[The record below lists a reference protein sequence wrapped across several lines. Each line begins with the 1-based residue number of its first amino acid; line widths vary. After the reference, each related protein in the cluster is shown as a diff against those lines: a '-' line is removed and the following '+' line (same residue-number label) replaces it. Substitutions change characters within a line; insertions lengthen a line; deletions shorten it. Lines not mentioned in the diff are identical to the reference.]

1 VIETEDRCT
10 LPWWLTL
17 KVNVLPIFINSGSEL
32 VGDGVPLDK
41 KELEQFME
49 STMKKLQSA
58 LTEANL
64 LEPTV
69 ITDYTDLSAF
79 RNELKGDVEV
89 LLPITAGHVFHK
101 GWRHSTPVEVTL
113 ADIGKPILRPAMT
126 TWDFLGLE
134 AVAALRA
141 HGAEAY
147 FAPSL
152 ARANQILKIMRVKK
166 ALSRTKVA
174 IFGYPH
180 SRRVMIQSG
189 VPTNIVDPALIKEKT
204 GVDVEYYPLDRFFKK
219 VKEIPDD
226 EVRATA
232 EEWIKGAAKI
242 EPVFRKDEVDRKH
255 IENSARI
262 YLGLKRTMEESGYT
276 AIAGCAAPGQAIPPH
291 YPPCFGFVVLKDM
304 GVPCVCEADLNAGIA
319 MIMLMY
325 ISGKP
330 ADMGNVLIPT
340 YTDDHMEDWMIPNP
354 GSNTIIISHSV
365 TPTKM
370 EGFDKPAS
378 EYRICGTHCSACYGI
393 NSYVELRKGQDVTIA
408 RVSPKLDK
416 MLIAEGVIEDTRM
429 TIAEG
434 NRNAV
439 YIRVKN
445 RDDFFEK
452 QSEFGNHL
460 TYVYG
465 RYGREMC
472 ELCRF
477 LNIEPVLL

>member
-1 VIETEDRCT
+1 MGKQGS
-10 LPWWLTL
+10 LPWWLNI

-41 KELEQFME
+41 EELEGFIENTMTKLR
-49 STMKKLQSA
+49 ST

-64 LEPTV
+64 LEPAV
-69 ITDYTDLSAF
+69 ITDYSDMLAF
-79 RNELKGDVEV
+79 REELKGNVEV
-89 LLPITAGHVFHK
+89 LLPMTAGPVFHK
-101 GWRHSTPVEVTL
+101 GWRHSTPMEVML
-113 ADIGKPILRPAMT
+113 ADVGKPILRPAMT

-152 ARANQILKIMRVKK
+152 ERANQILKIMRVKK
-166 ALSRTKVA
+166 ALSRTKVGV
-174 IFGYPH
+174 FGYPH
-180 SRRVMIQSG
+180 SRRVMILSG
-189 VPTNIVDPALIKEKT
+189 IPTNIVDPALIKEKT
-204 GVDVEYYPLDRFFKK
+204 GVEVEYYPLDRFYKK
-219 VKEIPDD
+219 VREVPYD
-226 EVRATA
+226 EVQATA
-232 EEWIKGAAKI
+232 DEWIKGATKI
-242 EPVFRKDEVDRKH
+242 EPVFREGEVDRKH

-262 YLGLKRTMEESGYT
+262 YLALKRVMEESGYT
-276 AIAGCAAPGQAIPPH
+276 ALSGCAAPGRAIPGH

-304 GVPCVCEADLNAGIA
+304 GVPCACEADMNALLA

-354 GSNTIIISHSV
+354 GPNTIIISHSV

-370 EGFDKPAS
+370 DGFDKPRS

-408 RVSPKLDK
+408 RMGPKLDK

-445 RDDFFEK
+445 RDELFEK
-452 QSEFGNHL
+452 QSDFGNHL

-465 RYGREMC
+465 KYAREMC